1 MTTMKRIIIAMAAIL
16 ACSSVTMDAAVQAKK
31 IIKQMKKSAGVTITY
46 GLADREESR
55 FGTRIEVCG
64 DKQRSVSMR
73 PEAMQDFYP
82 KETTYVDYGKN
93 IYYQSA
99 LLSAEER
106 VSSKREFVVNKGFTV
121 VGDTT
126 LLGFKCKIARIMI
139 NSNTMEVWY
148 TTELGIQATPTPGW
162 GVTDGVVL
170 RYSRNGQHVMVAK
183 EIVPMKQAVD
193 IMPESMGKEMDPN
206 YYRYALN
213 NCNVITVP
221 VFDQESVN
229 FTGAKAPESIEA
241 GKTYRVGG
249 GSIILKKVTLP
260 ESANRDVF
268 VELTQYSRGDAYD
281 RTGSVFIIPMNE
293 EKSFLDMIK
302 DLKSVPGFTANNGIF
317 YPGLVSMPGYSVP
330 LELMRFF
337 TGFGVRQFNY
347 QVVPGQKWV
356 DEVLY
361 KMNVTPIASELKGE
375 VIVGAYIGNWDSNGH
390 SITLDLKYYPGDEDS
405 KTFHNVLPLFNTV
418 NYLEQAGQEYPV
430 FMENGNLEVKFTMPE
445 DAEDAYLYYITSG
458 HGGWGGGDEFNRKVN
473 TVLLDGEKVISFI
486 PWRDDCGTYRN
497 NNPCSGNFL
506 NGESSS
512 DLSRSNWC
520 PGTVTNPNYIPLGK
534 VKAGEHTITVKIP
547 QGPREGGSMSYWC
560 LSGSLIY

>member
-1 MTTMKRIIIAMAAIL
+1 MKRIIIAMAAIL
-16 ACSSVTMDAAVQAKK
+16 ACSSITMDAAVQAKK

-281 RTGSVFIIPMNE
+281 RTGSVFIIPMNK

-317 YPGLVSMPGYSVP
+317 YPGLVSM
-330 LELMRFF
+330 L
-337 TGFGVRQFNY
+337 T
-347 QVVPGQKWV
+347 
-356 DEVLY
+356 
-361 KMNVTPIASELKGE
+361 IACHW
-375 VIVGAYIGNWDSNGH
+375 N
-390 SITLDLKYYPGDEDS
+390 
-405 KTFHNVLPLFNTV
+405 
-418 NYLEQAGQEYPV
+418 
-430 FMENGNLEVKFTMPE
+430 
-445 DAEDAYLYYITSG
+445 
-458 HGGWGGGDEFNRKVN
+458 
-473 TVLLDGEKVISFI
+473 
-486 PWRDDCGTYRN
+486 
-497 NNPCSGNFL
+497 
-506 NGESSS
+506 
-512 DLSRSNWC
+512 
-520 PGTVTNPNYIPLGK
+520 
-534 VKAGEHTITVKIP
+534 
-547 QGPREGGSMSYWC
+547 
-560 LSGSLIY
+560 